1 MGWWGD
7 VISVCDDMCDRDGR
21 RALIRIVQAIN
32 AEEKNHRV
40 APVSLKQFISLYKL
54 ACAV

>member
-7 VISVCDDMCDRDGR
+7 VIIVCDDMCDRDGR
-21 RALIRIVQAIN
+21 RALLRIVKAIN